1 MQQPPQPSVSRPVAT
16 LPAQSKL
23 HHYSLPRDIYF
34 GAVLGDFAPTLGIPG
49 AVTQVALGYVPVV
62 GSMTALRDAAADWKL
77 HDALGVILNLLAI
90 FPVLGGLSKTAD
102 VVHTLHRLHRVQ
114 HYVVHRMGDKQ
125 GEATRRRGYGCLA
138 FLISVVMLALATTYG
153 YAMYLAAQHART
165 SWPLGPTTPI
175 AGNGPLV
182 VVLGMAMVG
191 LSIGE
196 VICIGSRA
204 WFGVIFLPAALF
216 IGLFII
222 GGGF

>member
-1 MQQPPQPSVSRPVAT
+1 MQQSNRSTTAVQ
-16 LPAQSKL
+16 AQSKPY
-23 HHYSLPRDIYF
+23 HYSLPRDIYF

-49 AVTQVALGYVPVV
+49 AVTQVILGYVPVI
-62 GSMTALRDAAADWKL
+62 GSVTALRDAAADLKL

-125 GEATRRRGYGCLA
+125 GETTQRRGYGCLA
-138 FLISVVMLALATTYG
+138 FLISVVMLALATAYG
-153 YAMYLAAQHART
+153 YAIYLAAQYARS
-165 SWPLGPTTPI
+165 SWPLGPSTPI

-182 VVLGMAMVG
+182 VVIGMAMIG

-196 VICIGSRA
+196 VICAGSRA

-216 IGLFII
+216 VGLFIL